1 MIPKIIKETLSTE
14 GIRSKPID
22 LLLLNVKKTNYIT
35 KLMYSLRIKV
45 NCKNKRSS
53 ESKLEN
59 YVVVL
64 FKFYSHNCYFDITI
78 RTIQIHIAATNYMYM
93 FYLFFGIEKKE
104 FW

>member
-1 MIPKIIKETLSTE
+1 VIPKIIKETLSTE

-35 KLMYSLRIKV
+35 KLMYTLRIEV

-59 YVVVL
+59 YVIV
-64 FKFYSHNCYFDITI
+64 FSNF
-78 RTIQIHIAATNYMYM
+78 IHIIVTLTSQSEQYKY
-93 FYLFFGIEKKE
+93 I
-104 FW
+104 